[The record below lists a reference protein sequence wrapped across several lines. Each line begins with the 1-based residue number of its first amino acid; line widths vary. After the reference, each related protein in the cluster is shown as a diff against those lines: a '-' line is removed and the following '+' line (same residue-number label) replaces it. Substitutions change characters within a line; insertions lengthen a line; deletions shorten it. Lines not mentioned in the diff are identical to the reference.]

1 VAAVSGSTRTTVF
14 RAFERAEFLE
24 SSSWARLREILGSN
38 GGSFGVSGPRGAG
51 KSWLMLR
58 AIDDVRASEGDG
70 HAGGIGLW
78 YPSPSEYDPHAFLAS
93 LSEGLANEIERRFR
107 REHPVRDAIGANW
120 IVWIGLPVIV
130 GLTVYSVV
138 FASGTIGT
146 QANAITLAVMAVL
159 VLVLGMRLWVA
170 WRRARRPEERL
181 LREAAIVRE
190 RARYSSTRREASEF
204 GAEGGHG
211 VVGRVRTSRERELME
226 RPATLS
232 LLVNDFRALAA
243 QAGEA
248 AGRVV
253 IAIDELDKMA
263 EPEKVRALLRDIKG
277 IFEVPRVHFLVSVSD
292 EAARSLKLGALTGRN
307 EFNSSFYTVIEVPP
321 APPDQCAGLLASRSG
336 TREDVGVALGILAG
350 GNPREVLR
358 VAEFAGVADTPAE
371 AAVRVLREEALNL
384 RRDIVTAENGTGAP
398 PLGEDA
404 RLQSFRH
411 LPDDDFDSIQRFSTL
426 AGHALDN
433 DMWMPPWKDEGWEV
447 RFGETW
453 RRLMIRLA
461 VARALIAN
469 AESLVA
475 DSALGLQLQDVVSAA
490 SQSASVA
497 RIVLEQRLRVETR
510 GLKQAAIAE

>member
-1 VAAVSGSTRTTVF
+1 
-14 RAFERAEFLE
+14 
-24 SSSWARLREILGSN
+24 
-38 GGSFGVSGPRGAG
+38 
-51 KSWLMLR
+51 
-58 AIDDVRASEGDG
+58 
-70 HAGGIGLW
+70 
-78 YPSPSEYDPHAFLAS
+78 
-93 LSEGLANEIERRFR
+93 
-107 REHPVRDAIGANW
+107 
-120 IVWIGLPVIV
+120 
-130 GLTVYSVV
+130 
-138 FASGTIGT
+138 
-146 QANAITLAVMAVL
+146 
-159 VLVLGMRLWVA
+159 
-170 WRRARRPEERL
+170 
-181 LREAAIVRE
+181 
-190 RARYSSTRREASEF
+190 
-204 GAEGGHG
+204 
-211 VVGRVRTSRERELME
+211 
-226 RPATLS
+226 
-232 LLVNDFRALAA
+232 
-243 QAGEA
+243 
-248 AGRVV
+248 
-253 IAIDELDKMA
+253 
-263 EPEKVRALLRDIKG
+263 
-277 IFEVPRVHFLVSVSD
+277 
-292 EAARSLKLGALTGRN
+292 
-307 EFNSSFYTVIEVPP
+307 VIEVPP

-426 AGHALDN
+426 ADHALDD

-453 RRLMIRLA
+453 RRLMVRLA
-461 VARALIAN
+461 VARELIAN

-475 DSALGLQLQDVVSAA
+475 DSALGLQLQDVITAA